1 MTSLAPIQVTV
12 LKSSRSADKDDRAR
26 SVDFVGA
33 FSTQKGKQLDVAKR
47 SSVLKRIVKITIAN
61 GDSEYKR
68 KGQAVHVKTF
78 PLLEDQRQLSNYGCP
93 VAVSLFLRFQTECAI
108 LFVLMAILAGPQ
120 LADNYNRSQAR
131 MDCRRSVALNDSVWD
146 AVTAR
151 ASANATYPAETSRC
165 GWNGLPI
172 QRNLSMSVGYLAWSV
187 GTCQE
192 FTTSAESFQPISASP
207 DGTPKFVRTIEAS
220 YCQQERGGL
229 LAASYWLQ
237 FVNVIL
243 FFGFLVRIRR
253 FQRDAGVHFDRAL
266 WTAADYTVLLKGLDR
281 NVPADARSAQIREVA
296 LQTGRAQEA
305 LGLEEHLYRD
315 LAERGFPASD
325 IVKIE
330 IGRECKRDV
339 VALGALKKLRVREQE
354 LTAQA
359 HWRTQ
364 HGKSAMGV
372 KMQAEWDEL
381 QESKAEVLQEL
392 EKARDAADY
401 TTGHAFVTF
410 FYERRRNELVR
421 ACRPKTCLNFLR
433 SGVGLPPLSDPWA
446 SASGRR
452 NVVVDAAAEPDDIK
466 WENLAVDDSFR
477 AKQTAKTLSATICLL
492 VIAFACL
499 VGAQVLEQD
508 AVALVGRLGLS
519 ATDASSGYA
528 VFNSLITVAINMLLK
543 ESVMHMTKWER
554 RDTQTEFET
563 SLFAKLSLAYIFN
576 SVIIPLAVGIG
587 ISLRVTRGAWPVTQ
601 SWYEGGGVVQVAVP
615 LIVSNGLITVLQ
627 AKMNELWEPPEM
639 LLGELYASS
648 LKTVGL
654 CLVYAP
660 LWPWAYPLTTIALL
674 FNYGCT
680 KVGVA
685 YWYKKPPMVSEE
697 LMTKFRSRL
706 GLLMLLHTL
715 VAFLAADAADPA
727 VEAGLFAVGRAPSV
741 PVVAMFF
748 AWVVYELLDLPDVL
762 SLIPG
767 LGPKD
772 ELSRTEDTKGI
783 PYRAVDGKGGVKE
796 VQQYDV
802 DEYICPS
809 LDIPQLDIPQL
820 ALLLL
825 QLDIPQLD
833 IPQLDIPQ
841 LDRGRTAQAQAVSR
855 RGRSL

>member
-1 MTSLAPIQVTV
+1 MSTAAPIQVTV

-172 QRNLSMSVGYLAWSV
+172 QRNLSTSVGYLAWSV

-207 DGTPKFVRTIEAS
+207 DGTPKFVRTTAAS

-381 QESKAEVLQEL
+381 QGSKAEVLQEL

-421 ACRPKTCLNFLR
+421 ACRSKTCLNFLR

-452 NVVVDAAAEPDDIK
+452 NVVVEAAAEPDDIK

-543 ESVMHMTKWER
+543 ESVTQMTKWER

-627 AKMNELWEPPEM
+627 VVQPAI
-639 LLGELYASS
+639 LLPLIASS
-648 LKTVGL
+648 VVN
-654 CLVYAP
+654 CL
-660 LWPWAYPLTTIALL
+660 
-674 FNYGCT
+674 
-680 KVGVA
+680 
-685 YWYKKPPMVSEE
+685 
-697 LMTKFRSRL
+697 
-706 GLLMLLHTL
+706 
-715 VAFLAADAADPA
+715 
-727 VEAGLFAVGRAPSV
+727 
-741 PVVAMFF
+741 
-748 AWVVYELLDLPDVL
+748 
-762 SLIPG
+762 
-767 LGPKD
+767 
-772 ELSRTEDTKGI
+772 
-783 PYRAVDGKGGVKE
+783 
-796 VQQYDV
+796 
-802 DEYICPS
+802 
-809 LDIPQLDIPQL
+809 
-820 ALLLL
+820 
-825 QLDIPQLD
+825 
-833 IPQLDIPQ
+833 
-841 LDRGRTAQAQAVSR
+841 
-855 RGRSL
+855 